1 MFTSE
6 ASRVT
11 LSVNTAVIVRACQRA
26 TSSRCAVH
34 IGTAE
39 RKVRAIALLAHRLC
53 LRTDVCLLATTLR
66 TVSLDRQFKQY
77 RWCNGE
83 HWSHSLLWLHHQQ
96 ANTRAGQVTM
106 ANPNQA
112 LWEKGDFTAIAE
124 SMRKAGEAL
133 VKRIGVKPGMKV
145 LDLGCGDGESRDA
158 QRTRVDQQH
167 THAPCGCDAAC
178 RGLDP
183 LTRACA
189 CVFDSKTFLTHVR
202 AAPSPP
208 TPALSNRNNGPSRCT
223 RGRL

>member
-1 MFTSE
+1 
-6 ASRVT
+6 
-11 LSVNTAVIVRACQRA
+11 
-26 TSSRCAVH
+26 
-34 IGTAE
+34 
-39 RKVRAIALLAHRLC
+39 
-53 LRTDVCLLATTLR
+53 
-66 TVSLDRQFKQY
+66 
-77 RWCNGE
+77 
-83 HWSHSLLWLHHQQ
+83 
-96 ANTRAGQVTM
+96 M

-167 THAPCGCDAAC
+167 IHAPCGCVAAC

-208 TPALSNRNNGPSRCT
+208 TPL
-223 RGRL
+223 